1 MKKWWSAFI
10 SALLW
15 GVLGNASEVI
25 AERAPYSGIDSGFPA
40 SETALE
46 AMRERADVGAER
58 SHMWSVWEGLTRAK
72 SNVELPAF
80 LTWYG
85 ASEVFSD
92 SEKMASTERDLR
104 HALLVTVSHRGPDP
118 ASAPPLIVYAHYNR
132 AAYRHIREYR
142 LHLASGLAAIDASAR
157 RSGQI
162 LQFPPFPRNAVVLKT
177 VWWPVSDD
185 AATPLPVWDPA
196 ENPARTSGN
205 NYLTWSRVVAI
216 STKISGVSDQRNDVE
231 LLGRRFSSAR
241 SVGTDAFYRLVLDQ
255 ALADQVMRDP
265 AAKKLALML
274 LGRKLRARDTLV
286 LVAVHV
292 ATREVPDWVWG
303 TFWWHDFPNNGR
315 FAAGRPRGLAE
326 PWAHYLMDVSF
337 DTDKPLEPDGS
348 PHIAFNP
355 YLEARFGDAG
365 HGSGVVSNCMTC
377 HRRASMGFVT
387 PFLVT
392 RGKEDTATKRD
403 ALKTSSL
410 WTIPIQA
417 H

>member
-1 MKKWWSAFI
+1 MPI
-10 SALLW
+10 T
-15 GVLGNASEVI
+15 I
-25 AERAPYSGIDSGFPA
+25 
-40 SETALE
+40 
-46 AMRERADVGAER
+46 
-58 SHMWSVWEGLTRAK
+58 
-72 SNVELPAF
+72 
-80 LTWYG
+80 
-85 ASEVFSD
+85 
-92 SEKMASTERDLR
+92 
-104 HALLVTVSHRGPDP
+104 
-118 ASAPPLIVYAHYNR
+118 R

-142 LHLASGLAAIDASAR
+142 LHLASGLP
-157 RSGQI
+157 
-162 LQFPPFPRNAVVLKT
+162 LQSMHLREDPGRYLSFRHFRAMQWFSRPF
-177 VWWPVSDD
+177 WWPVSND

-241 SVGTDAFYRLVLDQ
+241 SVGTDVFYRLQCLDQ
-255 ALADQVMRDP
+255 ALADQIMRDP
-265 AAKKLALML
+265 AAKEALALML
-274 LGRKLRARDTLV
+274 LGRKLRARDTPLV
-286 LVAVHV
+286 LVARLHV
-292 ATREVPDWVWG
+292 AILEEVPDWVWG

-392 RGKEDTATKRD
+392 RGKEDTATNRD